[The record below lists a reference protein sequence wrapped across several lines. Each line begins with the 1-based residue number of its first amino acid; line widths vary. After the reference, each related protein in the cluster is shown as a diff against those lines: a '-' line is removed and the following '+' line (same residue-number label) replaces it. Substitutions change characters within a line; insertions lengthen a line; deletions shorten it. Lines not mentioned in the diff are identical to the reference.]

1 MYCGSEKSR
10 FVGLSCGGPTGPC
23 GHLSAL
29 SADAAGQ
36 LDVLWHDGDTL
47 GVDGA
52 QVGVLEQA
60 DQVSLA
66 GLLQGHDG
74 GTLESE
80 VGLEV
85 LCDFTDESLEGQLA
99 DEQFGALLV
108 TSDFSESDCAWPV
121 TMWLLHSS
129 GSWGA
134 LASCLGGQLFSWG
147 LASGRFASSLLGT
160 SHFRTSK
167 RIIARKIVRHAFIP
181 GMLTTRSAAR

>member
-1 MYCGSEKSR
+1 MNNDRRMRTTLSTVVSSSKYIVALIRAVCLG
-10 FVGLSCGGPTGPC
+10 FVVCTTVTRLSTF
-23 GHLSAL
+23 ST
-29 SADAAGQ
+29 DASCQ

-52 QVGVLEQA
+52 QVGVFEES
-60 DQVSLA
+60 DQISFA
-66 GLLQGHDG
+66 GLLKSHDG

-167 RIIARKIVRHAFIP
+167 RVE
-181 GMLTTRSAAR
+181 